1 MPAGPVT
8 SGLMSALAPRVAV
21 HGDVFDF
28 MTRALADGE
37 AELVGL
43 VDGPQILALDHGN
56 DATQLTEILDKTP
69 SVQWVQLPTAG
80 IDKYRDALAAHPDK
94 IWTSAKGAYA
104 EPVAEHALMLA
115 LGVARLIK
123 RRARAG
129 SWEEMDGISIFDTRA
144 VVVGAGGVGLEI
156 VRLLKAFR
164 VKVDVVR
171 RTDAPAAGAD
181 RTFSAEHLDEVLPG
195 ADLVILAAAL
205 TDGTHHLIGE
215 AQLAAMKED
224 AILVNIARGPMV
236 DCEALAKTL
245 ASGHLYGAGLDVTD
259 PEPLPEGH
267 PLWDEPRCLITPHTA
282 DTLPMIRLLLGQ
294 RFAANLNHW
303 RAGEDLEGVVDPAQ
317 GY

>member
-1 MPAGPVT
+1 
-8 SGLMSALAPRVAV
+8 MSALAPRVAV
-21 HGDVFDF
+21 HGDVLDF
-28 MTRALADGE
+28 MTRALADGG

-123 RRARAG
+123 RRARAS

-215 AQLAAMKED
+215 EQLAAMKED

-245 ASGHLYGAGLDVTD
+245 AAGHLYGAGLDVTD

-282 DTLPMIRLLLGQ
+282 DTLPMIRFLLGQ
-294 RFAANLNHW
+294 RFAANLKHW

>member
-1 MPAGPVT
+1 
-8 SGLMSALAPRVAV
+8 
-21 HGDVFDF
+21 
-28 MTRALADGE
+28 MTRALAEGG
-37 AELVGL
+37 AELVDL
-43 VDGPQILALDHGN
+43 DDGPQILALDHGN
-56 DATQLTEILDKTP
+56 DATQLTEILDTTP

-80 IDKYRDALAAHPDK
+80 IDKYRDALAAHPDT

-171 RTDAPAAGAD
+171 RTDAPAPGAD
-181 RTFSAEHLDEVLPG
+181 RTVSAEHLDEVLPG
-195 ADLVILAAAL
+195 ADLVVLAAAL
-205 TDGTHHLIGE
+205 TDGTRHLIGE

-236 DCEALAKTL
+236 DCEALTKTL
-245 ASGHLYGAGLDVTD
+245 AAGHLYGAGLDVTD

-282 DTLPMIRLLLGQ
+282 DTLPMIQLLLGQ
-294 RFAANLNHW
+294 RFAANLKHW
-303 RAGEDLEGVVDPAQ
+303 QAGEDLNGVVDPAQ